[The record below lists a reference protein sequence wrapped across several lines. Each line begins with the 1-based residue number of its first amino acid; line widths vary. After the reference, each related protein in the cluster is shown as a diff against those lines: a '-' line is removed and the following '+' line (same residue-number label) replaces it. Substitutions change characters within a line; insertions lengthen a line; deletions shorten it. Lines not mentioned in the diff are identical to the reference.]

1 MTIQRMNKAPEP
13 SRPSMPVEPIS
24 RNKTLQY
31 GLRREGQEEPPWSYS
46 RVLVPPSCQRERSVT
61 NFAGPSQSSR
71 DREIDWLM
79 VQMLALQ
86 WDARRSKEH

>member
-13 SRPSMPVEPIS
+13 SRPSMSVEPIS
-24 RNKTLQY
+24 GNKTLQY

-46 RVLVPPSCQRERSVT
+46 RVLVPPSCQRETLVT
-61 NFAGPSQSSR
+61 NFTGPSQSSK

-79 VQMLALQ
+79 VQVLALQ
-86 WDARRSKEH
+86 RDARRSKEH